1 MKSRRPDYALLGVI
15 VFLVVFG
22 LIMISSASISLSQDK
37 FGENYY
43 YLINQITH
51 GLLPGLFLGLIA
63 YFLPLPFFKKISLPL
78 LILNLVFLA
87 MVFLPGFG
95 LEHGGA
101 QRWLSFGSFSFQPSE
116 FLKFTSILYLA
127 SWFSAKNKD
136 IKSFSETFLPF
147 VALLGATVFLL
158 AAQPDLGTM
167 GVIALSAV
175 AVFILAGG
183 SFRDIAL
190 IFSGAAVLFF
200 IFVKTFSH
208 ASNRL
213 QIFLHPE
220 MDPLGQGY
228 QINQAFLALG
238 SGGFLGLG
246 LGQGLQKFRYLP
258 EPATDSILAVIGEEL
273 GFVGVV
279 SLILLF
285 VFFASRGL
293 KIAKNAPDEFSK
305 LLAGGLTISIILQ
318 ALINMASVCGL
329 FPLTGIPLPFISLG
343 GSSLTVCLAAMGIL
357 LNISKYSKT

>member
-1 MKSRRPDYALLGVI
+1 MRKRPDYALLGVI
-15 VFLVVFG
+15 IFLVVFG

-37 FGENYY
+37 FGENYF
-43 YLINQITH
+43 YLKNQITH
-51 GLLPGLFLGLIA
+51 GLLPGLLFGLFA
-63 YFLPLPFFKKISLPL
+63 YFLPLSFFKKIALPL

-87 MVFLPGFG
+87 LVFVPGFG

-101 QRWLSFGSFSFQPSE
+101 QRWVSLGFISFQPSE
-116 FLKFTSILYLA
+116 FLKFTSLLYLA
-127 SWFSAKNKD
+127 GWFSSKNKN

-147 VALLGATVFLL
+147 IALLGATVFLL
-158 AAQPDLGTM
+158 ATQPDLGTM
-167 GVIALSAV
+167 GVIGLSAV
-175 AVFILAGG
+175 AVYLLAGG
-183 SFRDIAL
+183 SFKHIAL

-200 IFVKTFSH
+200 IFIKTFSH
-208 ASNRL
+208 ASSRF

-220 MDPLGQGY
+220 MDPLGKGY

-238 SGGFLGLG
+238 SGGLFGLG

-273 GFVGVV
+273 GFIGIV

-285 VFFASRGL
+285 IFFVSRGL
-293 KIAKNAPDEFSK
+293 KIAAKSPDEFSK
-305 LLAGGLTISIILQ
+305 LLAGGITISIALQ